1 MLYCFI
7 FKRGVIM
14 ALDYV
19 VIGQRLKK
27 ARIEKKLTQEKIAE
41 ELGVSVAFISRVEC
55 GNAKVN
61 LTRLSEI
68 CHILG
73 ISEGNILNGASSNSY
88 SYLSNEFHDILKKCS
103 PEKQKL
109 ICKIAE
115 LIANEKN

>member
-1 MLYCFI
+1 
-7 FKRGVIM
+7 M

-27 ARIEKKLTQEKIAE
+27 ARLEKNLTQENIAE
-41 ELGVSVAFISRVEC
+41 QLDVSVAFISRLER

-68 CHILG
+68 CHILDVE
-73 ISEGNILNGASSNSY
+73 EGMILNGASSTSHA
-88 SYLSNEFHDILKKCS
+88 YLTNEFHDIIKKCS

-109 ICKIAE
+109 ICKIAQI
-115 LIANEKN
+115 IANEKF

>member
-1 MLYCFI
+1 
-7 FKRGVIM
+7 M

-68 CHILG
+68 
-73 ISEGNILNGASSNSY
+73 
-88 SYLSNEFHDILKKCS
+88 
-103 PEKQKL
+103 
-109 ICKIAE
+109 
-115 LIANEKN
+115 